1 MIRQQARLNS
11 NNKGAFRFTFA
22 YLGLF
27 AILCQI
33 AVFAQPLL
41 PKKFQIEPACVM
53 VMNVAEHSHMQHLP
67 VQDNSKQH
75 TCLYC
80 FVYGHLPIALGF
92 AVQAVM
98 DGIQIRIL
106 MLVNNVRRFFEI
118 FWNGVFL
125 LPQGRAPPVM
135 LRTNSYRDF

>member
-92 AVQAVM
+92 GVQAVM

-106 MLVNNVRRFFEI
+106 MLVNNVRRFLKYFGMA
-118 FWNGVFL
+118 FFYCHKGAHHL
-125 LPQGRAPPVM
+125 
-135 LRTNSYRDF
+135 

>member
-1 MIRQQARLNS
+1 MIRQQVRLNS
-11 NNKGAFRFTFA
+11 HNKGTFRFTFA
-22 YLGLF
+22 YLGLL

-41 PKKFQIEPACVM
+41 PKKFQIEPACVR
-53 VMNVAEHSHMQHLP
+53 VMDVAEHSHMQHLP

-92 AVQAVM
+92 GIRAVV
-98 DGIQIRIL
+98 DGVQIRIL
-106 MLVNNVRRFFEI
+106 ILVNNIRQFFGI
-118 FWNGVFL
+118 FGDSVFL

-135 LRTNSYRDF
+135 LRMNSY

>member
-1 MIRQQARLNS
+1 MIRQQVRLN
-11 NNKGAFRFTFA
+11 NHNKGTFRFTFA
-22 YLGLF
+22 YLGLL
-27 AILCQI
+27 ATLCQI

-41 PKKFQIEPACVM
+41 PKKFQIEPTCVR

-80 FVYGHLPIALGF
+80 FVYGHLPIALRFGIR
-92 AVQAVM
+92 AVV
-98 DGIQIRIL
+98 DGVQIIIL
-106 MLVNNVRRFFEI
+106 ILVNNIRQFFGI
-118 FWNGVFL
+118 FGESVFL

-135 LRTNSYRDF
+135 LRMNSY